1 MLDMSPT
8 EAPLPLVTADDE
20 AFWTGGR
27 TGQLRIQRCDRCGAY
42 QHPPSPRC
50 RTCTS
55 AALTAVATSGM
66 GSVYSYTVVAPRGPV
81 LEPTVV
87 AVIELAEQAGLR
99 VLSNVT
105 GCAPERL
112 RVGLPVEVCFVR
124 REDVWLPQFRP
135 VER

>member
-1 MLDMSPT
+1 MLDMSSM

-27 TGQLRIQRCDRCGAY
+27 TGQLLIQRCDRCGTY

-50 RTCTS
+50 GACTS
-55 AALTAVATSGM
+55 AAVTAAATSGR
-66 GSVYSYTVVAPRGPV
+66 GSVYSYTVVRPRGGA

-87 AVIELAEQAGLR
+87 AVVELAEQAGLR

-105 GCAPERL
+105 DCPPEQVRI
-112 RVGLPVEVCFVR
+112 GLPVEVHFVH
-124 REDVWLPQFRP
+124 REDVWLPQFWP